1 MCLSCLDNILHL
13 IIVVTKC
20 LRKVAQMVDGK
31 QRQSILQA
39 GSKIF
44 LKTNGE

>member
-1 MCLSCLDNILHL
+1 MCLDSLDNILHL

-31 QRQSILQA
+31 QVAKCS
-39 GSKIF
+39 SKQVE
-44 LKTNGE
+44 NY